1 MNLCRVQ
8 WLSRVLSIV
17 LLLFFIGSKYH
28 LVLLVLSKRSGSFGK
43 NE

>member
-8 WLSRVLSIV
+8 WLSQVLSIV
-17 LLLFFIGSKYH
+17 LLLFFGSKYH
-28 LVLLVLSKRSGSFGK
+28 LALLVLSKRSGSFGK